1 MSETEPAII
10 QGGHPFKVEAVL
22 SKTGGVNALAKHA
35 PDLQKG
41 QDLGSDRREALPS
54 EGALNDHRVQL
65 DASLADLNALAGPLR
80 QDQFDSQHR
89 EQFVDPSRRLTTRRR
104 VKIQESE
111 DANSST
117 DSPSAEADQGTEKNS
132 IRAQARKASSALAAE
147 TQHDREQFHRRI
159 EQIKNNNES
168 VGKDLAALE
177 KSTPQRGGLKP
188 AE

>member
-41 QDLGSDRREALPS
+41 EDLGSDHREALPG
-54 EGALNDHRVQL
+54 EGALNDHRVQI
-65 DASLADLNALAGPLR
+65 DASLTDPNALAGPLR
-80 QDQFDSQHR
+80 KDQFDTQRR
-89 EQFVDPSRRLTTRRR
+89 EQFVDPSRRLTTRER
-104 VKIQESE
+104 VKIQGAES
-111 DANSST
+111 ATPSSAP
-117 DSPSAEADQGTEKNS
+117 SSAEAAQGADKNKVH
-132 IRAQARKASSALAAE
+132 AQARKATTALTAE
-147 TQHDREQFHRRI
+147 AQQDREQFHRRI

-177 KSTPQRGGLKP
+177 KSTPQRGGLKT